1 MNEANEKEMILCQWQ
16 TCVEMAN
23 SVSQRRDLTNNTFI
37 TINLAL
43 IAAVSFKSDFKSIF
57 VLAAGI
63 ALCMLW
69 KVFINNYKYLNK
81 VKYEVIHDLEKIL
94 PMKPYTDEWNKLNK
108 LKESKKY
115 RDGTKLES
123 ILPILFVIIY
133 AIAIALIAFSVKC

>member
-1 MNEANEKEMILCQWQ
+1 MSVERTCEMNEANEKEMILCQWQ

-81 VKYEVIHDLEKIL
+81 DKYEVINDLEKIL
-94 PMKPYTDEWNKLNK
+94 PIKQYTDE
-108 LKESKKY
+108 
-115 RDGTKLES
+115 
-123 ILPILFVIIY
+123 
-133 AIAIALIAFSVKC
+133 